1 MNENLKEIEEQVRQ
15 ESVKLLQYIEQR
27 DKVLGILKYA
37 PISQRE
43 KIYQTINKLDK
54 VIEDT
59 EDILEILKKKYLR
72 VLEIKESDSKLAETM
87 DKIIPD
93 LLKSLESY
101 YSES

>member
-15 ESVKLLQYIEQR
+15 ESVKLLQYIERR

-37 PISQRE
+37 PVSQRE
-43 KIYQTINKLDK
+43 NIYQAINKLDK

-72 VLEIKESDSKLAETM
+72 TLEIMESDNKLAETM

-93 LLKSLESY
+93 LLRSFET
-101 YSES
+101 